1 MKKVL
6 IVGLILCSMFCCSVK
21 DVKAENGNVNLAEKA
36 KSAIIVEPTTG
47 TILFEKNSH
56 EKLHPASMTK
66 LMSMLLIMESIE
78 DKTITWDEMVTV
90 SETASS
96 MGGSQILL
104 ETGERMS
111 VRDLL
116 KGIAVASGNDA
127 VVALAE
133 RIAGTK
139 EEFVKRMNDRAKTLG
154 LKDTNFKNPHGLDD
168 ANHYSSAYDMAMI
181 AKELSKHEEIF
192 KFTSIYEDYLRK
204 GTDKEIWLVNT
215 NKLVRFYDGVDGFKT
230 GYTKEAGYCLTA
242 TAQKNGMR
250 VITVVMGEEDSKVRN
265 AEITQMLDYA
275 FAQYSVNT
283 ILSKNSVLGKK
294 EIDKGKQKFATIV
307 PKEDV
312 TALSK
317 RSDPKKKIDY
327 TLQLDSLKAPT
338 KKGDI
343 VGKIEVKENGKVTRE
358 IDVTVKEDIKK
369 ASVLNLYIR
378 YVRDVISGDITI

>member
-1 MKKVL
+1 MKK
-6 IVGLILCSMFCCSVK
+6 ICILGVIFGSLFAGIIGVH
-21 DVKAENGNVNLAEKA
+21 AEEINLAEKA
-36 KSAIIVEPTTG
+36 KSAIIIEPTTG

-66 LMSMLLIMESIE
+66 MMSMLLIMEAID

-104 ETGERMS
+104 ETGEKMS

-139 EEFVKRMNDRAKTLG
+139 EEFVKKMNDKAKELG

-242 TAQKNGMR
+242 SAVKNNMR
-250 VITVVMGEEDSKVRN
+250 IITVVMGEEDSKVRN
-265 AEITQMLDYA
+265 AETTQMLDYA
-275 FAQYSVNT
+275 FAQYSLNT
-283 ILSKNSVLGKK
+283 LLSKNSMVGKK
-294 EIDKGKQKFATIV
+294 EIDKGKQKLATIV
-307 PKEDV
+307 PTEDV
-312 TALSK
+312 TALIK
-317 RSDPKKKIDY
+317 RSESKKKIDY
-327 TLQLDSLKAPT
+327 SLSLNNLKAPI
-338 KKGDI
+338 KKGDV
-343 VGKIEVKENGKVTRE
+343 VGKITVKENGKNTRT

-369 ASVLNLYIR
+369 ANILELYIR
-378 YVRDVISGDITI
+378 YLKDILAGDITI